1 MSHYFETGYCVRTPS
16 WHGLEDLKQEYPEN
30 WDQAREWAGLT
41 WDPIAA
47 PIYARHTTDEE
58 MLTGITN
65 LLANSATAPRDE
77 QAAAMLDYFM
87 ASLQEMPEHQRI
99 YRSDDFGKTLG
110 CTSRKYEPITHGDF
124 GRIMEAVLELPEV
137 KYDTAGSVEGGKCTW
152 ALAYLDEPVQLKGRY
167 GKDASLTLPYMGLT
181 ARHDGM
187 GGARLQPTSVR
198 IVCANTYRMAELE
211 ADQHGAVFTFVHR
224 ASWEDRIEEARN
236 AVRGARADFT
246 AYTEWAT
253 EMLSIKVTAKQAE
266 TFVQEFVPMAPGITD
281 LAAKNVEKARAAV
294 RGILAGET
302 SKGTEGTGYW
312 LVQGAG
318 EWLDHYR
325 GTRGAEGTAQRQ
337 EAIFRRQL
345 LEPNK
350 AKLVA
355 ANIVRE
361 LAGISS

>member
-1 MSHYFETGYCVRTPS
+1 MSHYFDTGYCVRKPS
-16 WHGLEDLKQEYPEN
+16 WHGLEDLKQEFPEN

-41 WDPIAA
+41 WDPVAA
-47 PIYARHTTDEE
+47 PIFARHTTDDE
-58 MLTGITN
+58 MLAGITAQLTN
-65 LLANSATAPRDE
+65 AAQAPAAER
-77 QAAAMLDYFM
+77 AAALLDYFK

-124 GRIMEAVLELPEV
+124 GRIMEAVLEQPEV

-152 ALAYLDEPVQLKGRY
+152 ALAYMDEPVQVRGRY
-167 GKDASLTLPYMGLT
+167 GKDPSLTLPYAALT

-187 GGARLQPTSVR
+187 GGVRLQSTSVR
-198 IVCANTYRMAELE
+198 IVCANTRTLAEME
-211 ADQHGAVFTFVHR
+211 ADQNGTVFTFVHR

-236 AVRGARADFT
+236 AIRGARADFA

-253 EMLSIKVTAKQAE
+253 EMLSIKINDKQAE

-281 LAAKNVEKARAAV
+281 RAAKNVETARTAV

-302 SKGTEGTGYW
+302 SKGVEGTGYW
-312 LVQGAG
+312 LVEAAG

-325 GTRGAEGTAQRQ
+325 MTRGAEGTAQRQ
-337 EAIFRRQL
+337 EAIFRRQI

-350 AKLVA
+350 GKLVA
-355 ANIVRE
+355 VNIVRE
-361 LAGISS
+361 LAGVSS